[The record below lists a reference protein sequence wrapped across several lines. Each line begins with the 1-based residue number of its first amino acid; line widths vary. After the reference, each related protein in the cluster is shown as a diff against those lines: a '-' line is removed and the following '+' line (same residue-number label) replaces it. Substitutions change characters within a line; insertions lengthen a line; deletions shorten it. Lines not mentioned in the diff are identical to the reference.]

1 MSTQLTPEQRK
12 QRTETILKVL
22 GVGVVGFIVA
32 PFVLQ
37 AIGGIIG
44 LAVAAALGFVGI
56 NFTQYFSMKV
66 ANWRLKAI
74 KAEAMKNPCET
85 LQNEYIKKQHALE
98 DYKTNIT
105 KFAAQVMAFADQ
117 VKGYV
122 KEGLEDAQTYVE
134 QLDKMKQLL
143 QLRKEKYQQAQD
155 MLAEFAE
162 TIARTEKKWKMA
174 CAAMAMNEAAGEL
187 AGDTF
192 EKICIENALD
202 SVQTKLNESFA
213 DLDIALMDDEREK
226 RLLVAKQNK
235 TLAPVS
241 RVADLTVSPP
251 PIPVARQRIAE
262 Q

>member
-22 GVGVVGFIVA
+22 GVGVVGFLVA

-44 LAVAAALGFVGI
+44 LAVAAGLGFVGI
-56 NFTQYFSMKV
+56 NFTQYFALKV

-85 LQNEYIKKQHALE
+85 LQNEYIKKEHALQ
-98 DYKTNIT
+98 DYRANIA

-134 QLDKMKQLL
+134 QLNKMKQLL
-143 QLRKEKYQQAQD
+143 ELRKQKYQQAQD
-155 MLAEFAE
+155 MLAQFAE

-192 EKICIENALD
+192 DKICIETALD

-213 DLDIALMDDEREK
+213 DLDIALMDDEKEK
-226 RLLVAKQNK
+226 RQLQAKQAK
-235 TLAPVS
+235 SLPPVS
-241 RVADLTVSPP
+241 SVIDVTATPVQSERQKIAVS
-251 PIPVARQRIAE
+251 
-262 Q
+262 